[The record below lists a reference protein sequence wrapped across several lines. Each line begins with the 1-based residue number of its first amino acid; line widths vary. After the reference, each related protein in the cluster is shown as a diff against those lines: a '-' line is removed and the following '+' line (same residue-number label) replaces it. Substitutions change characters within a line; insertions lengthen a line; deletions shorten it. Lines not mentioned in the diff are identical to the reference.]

1 MNYTQLTQL
10 LLVAAI
16 VMIPLGALLGILL
29 RRLWTVLVRLRH
41 PRYLRRHGVR
51 RRVAAKPAG
60 VA

>member
-16 VMIPLGALLGILL
+16 VMIPLGALLGIRL
-29 RRLWTVLVRLRH
+29 RRLWTVLVRLRR
-41 PRYLRRHGVR
+41 PRYLRRRGVR

-60 VA
+60 AA